1 MNQSRRAA
9 RMKRHHKRRGV
20 VALSLTS
27 MMDIFTIL
35 VFFLLVNSG
44 TEQQL
49 PSNQSVEL
57 PQSLAQQ
64 LPKDALIVM
73 VSKDDIIVQGR
84 RIMSADA
91 AEKLEDDVLPA
102 LLQEL
107 KLQSSNRLT
116 QAAEERNPAI
126 VMGDKTIPYR
136 LLRKIMYTLSEANY
150 TDISLAVMKKEKP
163 VS

>member
-9 RMKRHHKRRGV
+9 RMGRHHKRRGV

-116 QAAEERNPAI
+116 VAAEERNPAI

>member
-1 MNQSRRAA
+1 MNQSRRAS
-9 RMKRHHKRRGV
+9 RMKRHHKRRSV
-20 VALSLTS
+20 AALSLTS

-73 VSKDDIIVQGR
+73 VSKDDIIVQGHS
-84 RIMSADA
+84 IMKASA
-91 AEKLEDDVLPA
+91 AEAASDDILKP
-102 LLQEL
+102 LLVEL
-107 KLQSSNRLT
+107 KQQASNRLT
-116 QAAEERNPAI
+116 QSTEERNPAI
-126 VMGDKTIPYR
+126 VMGDKAIPYK
-136 LLRKIMYTLSEANY
+136 LLRKIMYTLSEASY

-163 VS
+163 AS